1 MKLEEFQEQFK
12 LINRLKSEKNYL
24 HQSLSELQKL
34 PILNGIL
41 EFNFDGKKFSM
52 LNIFNDDAVP
62 LKYLWRDEYENL
74 SLKIWYEITRKEGV
88 FFDVG
93 AHTGIYSIIGNLNK
107 NKNSIISL
115 EPFYLNYAR
124 LMSNLKLNNMS
135 SNNCILS
142 AASNEQGVDKFLI
155 STSLQ
160 YHSSGG
166 KISES
171 GNISVKKIKLD
182 NINVNNKISG
192 IKIDTEGHELEVLEG
207 AKILLNKFVPDII
220 FEINEEVFNKCINI
234 LKNFGYKFYFIDEKE
249 KKIVEILQFNDSLK
263 RIEGSN
269 CYATTNNSLIK
280 SLKILD

>member
-1 MKLEEFQEQFK
+1 MKLTEFQKQIK
-12 LINRLKSEKNYL
+12 LVKQLKLENDYSKY
-24 HQSLSELQKL
+24 SLSELQKL
-34 PILNGIL
+34 PIFNGIL
-41 EFNFDGKKFSM
+41 EFNFNKKNFSM

-74 SLKIWYEITRKEGV
+74 SLKIWYEITRKDGV

-107 NKNSIISL
+107 DKNSIISL

-124 LMSNLKLNNMS
+124 LISNLKLNNIS

-171 GNISVKKIKLD
+171 GNLSVKKIKLD

-192 IKIDTEGHELEVLEG
+192 IKIDTEGHEFEVLEG
-207 AKILLNKFVPDII
+207 AKILIDKFLPDII
-220 FEINEEVFNKCINI
+220 FEINEKVFNKCINM
-234 LKNFGYKFYFIDEKE
+234 LENFGYKFYFIDEKE
-249 KKIVEILQFNDSLK
+249 KKIIEISKFNESLK

-269 CYATTNNSLIK
+269 CYATSNKSIIK
-280 SLKILD
+280 SLKI